1 MSLQENIHEESRHKD
16 RSKRKLKQ
24 NRQKID
30 DKTIGKNS
38 SVHNKSCSC
47 FACGNPRKYFNEK
60 TIQEKRFE
68 QDGNIQT

>member
-30 DKTIGKNS
+30 DKTIGKILLFIIRV
-38 SVHNKSCSC
+38 VHVCLWES
-47 FACGNPRKYFNEK
+47 
-60 TIQEKRFE
+60 
-68 QDGNIQT
+68 